1 MLTLFPGMIEPYVG
15 ESILGRAR
23 EAGLLEVAVHDFRD
37 WAEGKHRQV
46 DDYPF
51 GGGQGM
57 VLKPEP
63 LVAAIE
69 AVRGEG
75 EQRAPVVLMS
85 PQGARFDTATA
96 ERLARLPR
104 VVLVCGRY
112 EGVDERVREGWI
124 DEELSIGDY
133 VLTGGELAALVV
145 VDATAR
151 KLPGVLG
158 NDASHADESFEDGL
172 LEYPQYTRPRT
183 FRGREVPEV
192 LLGGDHGKVA
202 RWRAEQARERTRR
215 RRPDLWQQADADGEE

>member
-1 MLTLFPGMIEPYVG
+1 MIEPYVG
-15 ESILGRAR
+15 QSILGRAC
-23 EAGLLEVAVHDFRD
+23 EAGLLEVAVHDFRE

-69 AVRGEG
+69 AVRGDG
-75 EQRAPVVLMS
+75 EDRAPVVLMT
-85 PQGARFDTATA
+85 PQGARFDQAMA
-96 ERLARLPR
+96 ERYAALPR
-104 VVLVCGRY
+104 MVLVCGRY

-124 DEELSIGDY
+124 DEEVSVGDY
-133 VLTGGELAALVV
+133 VLTGGELPALAVI
-145 VDATAR
+145 DATAR

-172 LEYPQYTRPRT
+172 LEYPQYTRPRE
-183 FRGREVPEV
+183 FRGQAVPEV
-192 LLGGDHGKVA
+192 LLSGDHGRVA
-202 RWRAEQARERTRR
+202 AWRAERAQERTQQ
-215 RRPDLWQQADADGEE
+215 RRPDLLLRDGRDEK

>member
-1 MLTLFPGMIEPYVG
+1 MIEPYIG

-23 EAGLLEVAVHDFRD
+23 NAGLLEVVTHDFRE

-46 DDYPF
+46 DDSPF

-69 AVRGEG
+69 AVRGDG
-75 EQRAPVVLMS
+75 EDRAPVVLLT
-85 PQGARFDTATA
+85 PQGGRFGPTVA
-96 ERLARLPR
+96 ERFAALPR
-104 VVLVCGRY
+104 LVLVCGRY

-124 DEELSIGDY
+124 DEEISVGDY

-145 VDATAR
+145 IDATAR

-158 NDASHADESFEDGL
+158 NDASNADESFEDGL
-172 LEYPQYTRPRT
+172 LEYPQYTRPRE
-183 FRGREVPEV
+183 FRGRVVPEV
-192 LLGGDHGKVA
+192 LLSGDHGKVD
-202 RWRAEQARERTRR
+202 RWRAERSLERTRQ
-215 RRPDLWQQADADGEE
+215 RRPDLLDEVARSDAEE